1 MSAKWHVHRR
11 TFLRGLGAA
20 VALPVLDAMAPSLA
34 SVTRAASAATGGAAG
49 GAPFPKRMAFVY
61 VPNGVTIPH
70 WTPKAIGANY
80 ELPRILQPLAAH
92 KHDFNI
98 LSGFAQ
104 SQGLALGDGA
114 GDHARASASFLTGA
128 HARKTSG
135 ADIRAGVSVDQIA
148 AEQIGKQTVL
158 PSLELSCDLGR
169 RVGACDSGY
178 SCAYQYNLAWRSE
191 TMPVMPEVDPKQV
204 FERLFGDVNR
214 GGGGIDAADA
224 RSRRAMFQRSILDFV
239 ADDAARLQSR
249 LGRTDQRKLDE
260 YLTAVREIE
269 KRVELAEKSAPRLP
283 DGTRPPDEF
292 NSFEE
297 HVRLMFDMLVL
308 AFQTDS
314 TRVATFIVSHEGSN
328 RSYGEIGVNDGHHN
342 LSHHFGDVNNIEKLT
357 QINEFHAKQFAYFL
371 DRMKSVT
378 EGDRTLLDNSMVVYG
393 SGLGDGNAHNHDNL
407 PILLA
412 GRGGGTVTPGRH
424 IKADD
429 RTPLNNL
436 FLSMLDRVGAKA
448 ERFGDST
455 GRYEAIA

>member
-1 MSAKWHVHRR
+1 VSAKWQVHRR

-20 VALPVLDAMAPSLA
+20 VALPMLDAMVPSLG
-34 SVTRAASAATGGAAG
+34 SVTSAASAASPTG
-49 GAPFPKRMAFVY
+49 FPKRMAFVY

-70 WTPKAIGANY
+70 WTPKAVGADY

-92 KHDFNI
+92 KDDFNI

-104 SQGLALGDGA
+104 SQGMALGDGA

-148 AEQIGKQTVL
+148 AEQVGRDTVL

-178 SCAYQYNLAWRSE
+178 ACAYQFNLAWRSE
-191 TMPVMPEVDPKQV
+191 AMPVMPEVEPKAV
-204 FERLFGDVNR
+204 FERLFGDVS
-214 GGGGIDAADA
+214 GGIDSSKA

-249 LGRTDQRKLDE
+249 LGSGDQRKLDE

-283 DGTRPPDEF
+283 SGTRPPDMF
-292 NSFEE
+292 ASFEE
-297 HVRLMFDMLVL
+297 HVKLMFDMLVL

-314 TRVATFIVSHEGSN
+314 TRVSTFIVSHEGSN
-328 RSYGEIGVNDGHHN
+328 RAYGEIGVNDGHHD
-342 LSHHFGDVNNIEKLT
+342 LSHHFNDPSNIEKIT
-357 QINEFHAKQFAYFL
+357 RINEFHSRQFAYFL
-371 DRMKSVT
+371 DKMKSVK
-378 EGDRTLLDNSMVVYG
+378 EGDGTLLDNSMIVYG

-424 IKADD
+424 IKADN

-448 ERFGDST
+448 DRFGDST
-455 GRYEAIA
+455 GRFDAIA

>member
-1 MSAKWHVHRR
+1 MSAKWQVHRR

-20 VALPVLDAMAPSLA
+20 VALPMLDVMAPSPA
-34 SVTRAASAATGGAAG
+34 SVARAAGAATGGVATGAAAG
-49 GAPFPKRMAFVY
+49 FPKRMAFVY
-61 VPNGVTIPH
+61 VPNGVTLPH
-70 WTPKAIGANY
+70 WTPASVGADY

-92 KHDFNI
+92 RNDFNI
-98 LSGFAQ
+98 LSGLAQ
-104 SQGLALGDGA
+104 SQGMALGDGA

-135 ADIRAGVSVDQIA
+135 RDIRAGVSVDQMA
-148 AEQIGKQTVL
+148 AEQIGRDTVL

-204 FERLFGDVNR
+204 FERLFGDVT
-214 GGGGIDAADA
+214 GGVDSATA

-239 ADDAARLQSR
+239 ADDASRLQSR
-249 LGRTDQRKLDE
+249 LGKTDQRKLDE

-269 KRVELAEKSAPRLP
+269 KRVELAEKTAPRLP
-283 DGTRPPDEF
+283 DGVRPPHAF
-292 NSFEE
+292 AGFEE

-314 TRVATFIVSHEGSN
+314 TRISTFILSHEGSN
-328 RSYGEIGVNDGHHN
+328 RAYGEIGVNDGHHD
-342 LSHHFGDVNNIEKLT
+342 LSHHFNDPGNIEKVT
-357 QINEFHAKQFAYFL
+357 RINEFHARQFAYFL
-371 DRMKSVT
+371 DKMKSVT
-378 EGDRTLLDNSMVVYG
+378 EGDGTLLDNSMIVYG
-393 SGLGDGNAHNHDNL
+393 SGLGDGNRHNHDNL

-424 IKADD
+424 IKADN

-436 FLSMLDRVGAKA
+436 FLSMLDRIGAKTD
-448 ERFGDST
+448 RFGDST
-455 GRYEAIA
+455 GRFDAIA